1 MVVATRCPNPACK
14 KYQLIED
21 ADRGKSIACLICKQP
36 IKVPADTA
44 IPPASKPSSTTIPK
58 ARPGDVNLEM

>member
-1 MVVATRCPNPACK
+1 MVATRCPNPACK

-36 IKVPADTA
+36 IKVPADST
-44 IPPASKPSSTTIPK
+44 IPPASRPTPASMPK